1 MRTSVKGG
9 DLPGLKALMQRMA
22 EANKSVL
29 VGVPAG
35 EFEESPGKEAIPMA
49 MVAAVHE
56 FGCPER
62 NIPERSF
69 LRGGIRRGTPKF
81 HAVNVDSMKKVLRGD
96 MTIDGSLE
104 KLGVVAV
111 GEVKREFTAA
121 TFEPLKPSTI
131 ARRMAKISPK
141 RIAAHK
147 AKLEAGE
154 NPGLLFRPLVDTGSL
169 RQSITYQLEG
179 TESAN
184 AKVVR

>member
-1 MRTSVKGG
+1 MKGG
-9 DLPGLKALMQRMA
+9 DMPGLKKLSALMRN
-22 EANKSVL
+22 ANKSVL

-35 EFEESPGKEAIPMA
+35 PMEETPEGSVPMA

-69 LRGGIRRGTPKF
+69 LRGGIRRGTPRF
-81 HAVNVDSMKKVLRGD
+81 HAVNVDSMKRVLLGD
-96 MTIDGSLE
+96 MTIAGSLE

-111 GEVKREFTAA
+111 GEVKREFTAGEFA
-121 TFEPLKPSTI
+121 PLAPSTI

-147 AKLEAGE
+147 AKLEAGLT
-154 NPGLLFRPLVDTGSL
+154 PGLLFRPLVDTGAL
-169 RQSITYQLEG
+169 RQSITYQLDG
-179 TESAN
+179 TASAN
-184 AKVVR
+184 ARIVR